1 MKFNNCQNSILM
13 RNSKRICYDMHS
25 AKQSSN
31 RANMSQN
38 KRLLMSQR
46 DLTGIIIIRRAD
58 AIMQHMYIPFME
70 KQKSAQ

>member
-1 MKFNNCQNSILM
+1 
-13 RNSKRICYDMHS
+13 MHS